1 MYCKILLLTIQ
12 YLMWSANPLIWIGW
26 HLIYKVITWSVVYV
40 AVSWDLLAHCLC
52 SKYTL
57 AFSYYTCKVTEW
69 VGGCPMSSLDTLHGW
84 ILNCPVLIELPW
96 DSWELNIELP
106 WAHWTSSA
114 VEYSTTMSSLDIF
127 QNWILNYHELIGHPP
142 PLNIELKG
150 SVDTL
155 GSWILNYHELIGCP
169 RELNIEH
176 PWAHWTSSAV
186 EYWTPMSSWD
196 TLNTLILN
204 CGELIGHPLE
214 FNIELWWAHQTLSG
228 P

>member
-69 VGGCPMSSLDTLHGW
+69 VGGCPMSSLDTLHGL

-96 DSWELNIELP
+96 
-106 WAHWTSSA
+106 AHWTSSTI
-114 VEYSTTMSSLDIF
+114 EYWAQGLS
-127 QNWILNYHELIGHPP
+127 GHP
-142 PLNIELKG
+142 
-150 SVDTL
+150 
-155 GSWILNYHELIGCP
+155 W
-169 RELNIEH
+169 ELNIEH
-176 PWAHWTSSAV
+176 PWAHWTSSVV

-204 CGELIGHPLE
+204 CGELIGHPPD
-214 FNIELWWAHQTLSG
+214 FNIELWWAHGTPSRL
-228 P
+228 

>member
-69 VGGCPMSSLDTLHGW
+69 VGGCPMSLLDTLHGW
-84 ILNCPVLIELPW
+84 IFELPCAHWTPLGVEYWTPMSSLNTLHSWILNSHELIGHPPKLNIELPW
-96 DSWELNIELP
+96 AHWTSSTIEYWAQGLSGHTWELNIELP
-106 WAHWTSSA
+106 WAHWT
-114 VEYSTTMSSLDIF
+114 
-127 QNWILNYHELIGHPP
+127 
-142 PLNIELKG
+142 PL
-150 SVDTL
+150 
-155 GSWILNYHELIGCP
+155 W
-169 RELNIEH
+169 
-176 PWAHWTSSAV
+176 V
-186 EYWTPMSSWD
+186 EYWTPLSSLDILCGW
-196 TLNTLILN
+196 ILN
-204 CGELIGHPLE
+204 SHELMGHPLE
-214 FNIELWWAHQTLSG
+214 FNIQLWWAHQTLSG